1 MFWDGVGKSSGR
13 SCERVSMTSSR
24 SPSLIFRV
32 PLFDHPP
39 NVFNLEKKGKGREE
53 GGGNYLLLLYMEV
66 FSGKNVLQEWLGI
79 LSISRDS
86 LLPPECWSS
95 GFLAGK
101 ASC

>member
-53 GGGNYLLLLYMEV
+53 GGEITYCYYT
-66 FSGKNVLQEWLGI
+66 W
-79 LSISRDS
+79 R
-86 LLPPECWSS
+86 C
-95 GFLAGK
+95 FLARMCFKSGWEFSLYHVI
-101 ASC
+101 ASCLLNVGLQVS